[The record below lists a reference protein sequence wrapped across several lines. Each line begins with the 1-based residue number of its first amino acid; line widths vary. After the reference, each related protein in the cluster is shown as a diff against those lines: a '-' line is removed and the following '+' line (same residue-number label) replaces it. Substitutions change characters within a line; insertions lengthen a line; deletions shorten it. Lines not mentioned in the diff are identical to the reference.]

1 MSNVLIT
8 VAIILLAVA
17 VTVEWFVPAVPGWA
31 VVAISLALLG
41 VAFVMRNQG

>member
-1 MSNVLIT
+1 VSNVLIT
-8 VAIILLAVA
+8 VAIILLVVV
-17 VTVEWFVPAVPGWA
+17 VTAEWIVPAVPGWA

>member
-1 MSNVLIT
+1 VSNVLIT
-8 VAIILLAVA
+8 VAIILLVVA

-41 VAFVMRNQG
+41 VTFLTRGRT